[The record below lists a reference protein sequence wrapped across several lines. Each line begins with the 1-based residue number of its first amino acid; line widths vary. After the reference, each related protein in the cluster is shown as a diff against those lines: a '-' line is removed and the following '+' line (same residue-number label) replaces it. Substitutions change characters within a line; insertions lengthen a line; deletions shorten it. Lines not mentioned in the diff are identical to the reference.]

1 MMEFILWVIFT
12 KNSVKSCNN
21 KKNCDYFIDDYYW
34 WLLII
39 VDDYLVIIIIMVVI
53 KKVPNKL
60 ILVVVYIGLLGQF
73 ETFSF
78 YDKISQV
85 QKSFFSKCDQT
96 LNGKFHFLCSEL
108 VNSDFLFIVRDLA
121 VTIQPITFLSNIS
134 VVSSRIWFA
143 LWLPI

>member
-21 KKNCDYFIDDYYW
+21 KKNCDYFIDGCYW

-53 KKVPNKL
+53 KKDPNKL

-73 ETFSF
+73 ETFFFTIRFHKYKKALKSTKKHQRHQKALKSTTNVRFIDLKFIDIRFIDLKFSQFWTF
-78 YDKISQV
+78 Y
-85 QKSFFSKCDQT
+85 FFFT
-96 LNGKFHFLCSEL
+96 IRFH
-108 VNSDFLFIVRDLA
+108 NYKKA
-121 VTIQPITFLSNIS
+121 
-134 VVSSRIWFA
+134 
-143 LWLPI
+143 

>member
-21 KKNCDYFIDDYYW
+21 KKNCDYFIDDCYW

-53 KKVPNKL
+53 KKDPNKL

-73 ETFSF
+73 ETFFF

-85 QKSFFSKCDQT
+85 QKSTKKHQ
-96 LNGKFHFLCSEL
+96 KEL
-108 VNSDFLFIVRDLA
+108 KNTKSTKRHQKAQLI
-121 VTIQPITFLSNIS
+121 
-134 VVSSRIWFA
+134 
-143 LWLPI
+143 